1 LHPGSVGCR
10 RPSAPSAGCGVGLML
25 GYLLTAFAGALIVA
39 GVAFI
44 FWPAGLIVAGL
55 LLLAGLHFL
64 D

>member
-1 LHPGSVGCR
+1 
-10 RPSAPSAGCGVGLML
+10 ML
-25 GYLLTAFAGALIVA
+25 GYLLTALAAALIVA

-55 LLLAGLHFL
+55 LMLAGLHFL